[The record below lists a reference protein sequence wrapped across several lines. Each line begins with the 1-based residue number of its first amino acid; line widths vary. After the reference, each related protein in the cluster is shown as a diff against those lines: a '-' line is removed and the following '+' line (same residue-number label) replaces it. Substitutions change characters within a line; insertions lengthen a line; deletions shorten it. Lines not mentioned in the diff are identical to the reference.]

1 MTYSFKPAAVLLAL
15 LGAAEIAFAIVG
27 EQIHDFIVPIVGLG
41 LSIAADC
48 SKTLYYRNKDDPTLY
63 VTNKDGTLID
73 SFPTVDADTG
83 LDIILGEM
91 AWDKGR
97 GKLWAGQIRGSNDP
111 VQVYLL
117 DPTTGSAT
125 FQFTAVGTRDWPVG
139 LAYDGT
145 DGTVWVSLDDQKDI
159 YHYEADGTPISVI
172 TPTHDIS
179 GTVLD
184 ISGVIVG
191 VGDLLYVA
199 REGKGRIFK
208 VKKSDGSFISSFAS
222 FDGGENFNTGLECD
236 VKSFAPKTVIW
247 SKDYRGG
254 KVRAIEVDP
263 GTCTCGA
270 VDPGHNGGGNGDPHF
285 TTWLG
290 GRFDYHGECDLV
302 LLHSSNFES
311 GVGLDVHIRTQK
323 IHEKFSYIS
332 RAALRIGTDVL
343 EVASR
348 GIYYLNG
355 VAGANMPNEISGFS
369 VTHTQPSDDLHVF
382 DVKLYNNGHERIK
395 IKTYRD
401 FVSVWVEKG
410 KGIHFGDSVGLMGDF
425 SMGQMLARDGKTVID
440 DPNAF
445 GQEWQVLDREPTL
458 FQTVRF
464 PQHPQVCTLPTPKQ
478 TSALRRRL
486 SESTV
491 DDLAAEEAC
500 AQWGKGKEA
509 CIYDVLM
516 TGDLGMAA
524 VGAY

>member
-1 MTYSFKPAAVLLAL
+1 MDTQLQW
-15 LGAAEIAFAIVG
+15 IARK
-27 EQIHDFIVPIVGLG
+27 HD
-41 LSIAADC
+41 ST
-48 SKTLYYRNKDDPTLY
+48 SYDPTLY
-63 VTNKDGTLID
+63 VTDKDGTLIA
-73 SFPTVDADTG
+73 SFPTVDATTG
-83 LDIILGEM
+83 KRLYFAEL

-97 GKLWAGQIRGSNDP
+97 GKLWAGTYIDYDNNNKP
-111 VQVYLL
+111 EATIPAKVYLL

-125 FQFTAVGTRDWPVG
+125 LQFTAVGTNNFLDG

-145 DGTVWVSLDDQKDI
+145 DDTVWAKPNNVVSSRI
-159 YHYEADGTPISVI
+159 YHYEANGTLIDII
-172 TPTHDIS
+172 TPTDS
-179 GTVLD
+179 DGTALL

-191 VGDLLYVA
+191 VGNLLFV
-199 REGKGRIFK
+199 GKQRSGEIFK
-208 VKKSDGSFISSFAS
+208 VKKSDGTFISSFAS
-222 FDGGENFNTGLECD
+222 FGVPGENVRNEGLECD

-247 SKDYRGG
+247 SKEFFGG
-254 KVRAIEVDP
+254 VARAIEVDA

-270 VDPGHNGGGNGDPHF
+270 VDPGRNGGGNGDPHF

-290 GRFDYHGECDLV
+290 GRFDYHGECDLD

-311 GVGLDVHIRTQK
+311 GLGLDVHIRTQK
-323 IHEKFSYIS
+323 IHDKFSYMS
-332 RAALRIGTDVL
+332 SAALRIGTDVL
-343 EVASR
+343 EVASK
-348 GIYYLNG
+348 GVYYLNG

-440 DPNAF
+440 DPNVF

-464 PQHPQVCTLPTPKQ
+464 PQQHPQVCTLPTPKQ

-500 AQWGKGKEA
+500 AQWGEGMEA
-509 CIYDVLM
+509 CIYDVFA